1 MANSEKSK
9 YAPFWVI
16 VIALLLILGVLVM
29 FSDVFTGSDPAP
41 EEPLPTSTEWA
52 PAPEGGVD
60 VAIPETPMRNVQDSL
75 PDAPAEDAQTG
86 AE

>member
-29 FSDVFTGSDPAP
+29 FSDVFTGSEPAP
-41 EEPLPTSTEWA
+41 EEPQFTSTEPA
-52 PAPEGGVD
+52 PASDGGVD
-60 VAIPETPMRNVQDSL
+60 VEVPETPMGNVQDVA
-75 PDAPAEDAQTG
+75 PDGQAEESVTD
-86 AE
+86 